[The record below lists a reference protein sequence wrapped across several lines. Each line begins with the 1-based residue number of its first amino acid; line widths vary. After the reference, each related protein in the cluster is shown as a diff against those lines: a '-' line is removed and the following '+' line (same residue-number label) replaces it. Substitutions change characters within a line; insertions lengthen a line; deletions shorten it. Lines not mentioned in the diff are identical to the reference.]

1 MCKASV
7 VQNISCSCATID
19 LAATR
24 LDMKRE
30 GIEMSRQDNKNEE
43 VKARWKEFW
52 DDHRE
57 FDSAWARNVLHMLSE
72 FLPFVFKFDA
82 VPEGLGQ
89 LYAKSDVQ
97 FPADFDWS
105 RDWTEA
111 SEVERLPAGA
121 LEQLPIFR
129 LALALDAYAYYG
141 LKLKI
146 DEDDVHGLD
155 TFLEDSEEKRYALF
169 PREWGRDEKMEQTV
183 TAAFARRKLDHP
195 ENAKGLT
202 PEELAA
208 LVRLPRKN
216 IVNLLAPANR
226 GVLKVDPQGL
236 IAIESARTWLL
247 ARRDFRPSIWQQQG
261 ESVPAPHTEPLLG
274 EDPVFVPVASDG
286 TWFSPNDC
294 NEKDKRYQVAN
305 GDREE
310 NYVDYWE
317 ALEFLSRSR
326 FPRWRYHDA
335 AGRWRTKL
343 GTGDD
348 WLRKSRAEIE
358 SLLRATR
365 SDQTKSI
372 QPKGRRQ

>member
-1 MCKASV
+1 MIRK
-7 VQNISCSCATID
+7 
-19 LAATR
+19 
-24 LDMKRE
+24 
-30 GIEMSRQDNKNEE
+30 DNENEE

-52 DDHRE
+52 DDHKD

-82 VPEGLGQ
+82 VREGLER

-97 FPADFDWS
+97 FPADFNWS
-105 RDWTEA
+105 EDWTAA
-111 SEVERLPAGA
+111 SEVECLPAAA

-146 DEDDVHGLD
+146 DEHDFHGLD
-155 TFLEDSEEKRYALF
+155 YFLEDSEERRYALF

-183 TAAFARRKLDHP
+183 TAAFARRKLDFP
-195 ENAKGLT
+195 EKAEGLI

-226 GVLKVDPQGL
+226 GVLKTVKTDSQVLITVD
-236 IAIESARTWLL
+236 SARRWLL
-247 ARRDFRPSIWQQQG
+247 ARRDFRPSVWQHQ
-261 ESVPAPHTEPLLG
+261 SDISFSAPHSESPIS
-274 EDPVFVPVASDG
+274 EDPVFVPIASDG
-286 TWFSPNDC
+286 TWFSPNDRSSQ
-294 NEKDKRYQVAN
+294 DDSYHVAN
-305 GDREE
+305 GDHEE
-310 NYVDYWE
+310 RYRDYWL
-317 ALEFLSRSR
+317 ALEFLSHSK
-326 FPRWRYHDA
+326 FPRWRYCDA
-335 AGRWRTKL
+335 ADRWRTKM

-358 SLLRATR
+358 SLLNRNQAH
-365 SDQTKSI
+365 QTNSI
-372 QPKGRRQ
+372 QQKGRKQ